1 MLDLQTGFLINLQTS
16 ILFPKLMRK
25 FTNFNNIPQKQKKK
39 LNALTIGSTHT
50 TFYHSPPINH
60 QRSKARQSKRYQ
72 QSSKQ
77 PLMPV
82 FQKHAFPLSLPLI
95 RISLSRE
102 RKGDFIEKR
111 AIDTAVTE

>member
-1 MLDLQTGFLINLQTS
+1 
-16 ILFPKLMRK
+16 
-25 FTNFNNIPQKQKKK
+25 
-39 LNALTIGSTHT
+39 
-50 TFYHSPPINH
+50 
-60 QRSKARQSKRYQ
+60 
-72 QSSKQ
+72 
-77 PLMPV
+77 MPV